1 MTKKTYFSSFVTRVS
16 RGYIRCFAFR
26 SQRGYDYIRCANC
39 FSSCKRRNKWL
50 CLTFSLLTAI
60 KTNKFNQSLR
70 TTVALAELQGNHDT
84 GSSLQDIQWK
94 FRDYKVSDYA
104 ILDYCEVVQQ
114 FLVLLSLPVVHHHP
128 EKVAETFQNSKS
140 YQSSIFKYQ
149 NRSQPTFHPVS
160 EGDFLKL
167 PSPLQLELSR
177 HLRKI
182 FLWFSVN
189 WTVDTFKTS
198 LEDAT
203 AEIICRNKSENI
215 IDWWTGV
222 SAGRCFHI

>member
-1 MTKKTYFSSFVTRVS
+1 MGTSGVLLFIHNVDIITSDVRT
-16 RGYIRCFAFR
+16 AF
-26 SQRGYDYIRCANC
+26 QTNIQM
-39 FSSCKRRNKWL
+39 
-50 CLTFSLLTAI
+50 CLILSLLTAI

-128 EKVAETFQNSKS
+128 EKVAELSRIQNLIK
-140 YQSSIFKYQ
+140 IFKCQ
-149 NRSQPTFHPVS
+149 NRLQPTFHPVS

-203 AEIICRNKSENI
+203 AEIICQNKSENI
-215 IDWWTGV
+215 IDWWT
-222 SAGRCFHI
+222 AGRCFRI

>member
-1 MTKKTYFSSFVTRVS
+1 MRVS
-16 RGYIRCFAFR
+16 RGYIRCSAFH
-26 SQRGYDYIRCANC
+26 SQRGYYYIWYVRTA
-39 FSSCKRRNKWL
+39 FQTNKQM
-50 CLTFSLLTAI
+50 CLILSLLLTAI

-215 IDWWTGV
+215 IDWWT
-222 SAGRCFHI
+222 AGRCFRI